1 MIFLCLGNSLT
12 SGYPGYSP
20 SIDGISEGYG
30 NPQSQYEYWLKEFCL
45 DYLNNEFLKLNEN
58 SKVNIEFVNKG
69 IPGELTDD
77 LFRRIDT
84 DLIHYIPKPSY
95 SIILGGSNDLGW
107 NSDVDKIFNNIKQ
120 LHIISRNNGIISIGA
135 TIPPIRGE
143 NFMKG
148 YNKKK
153 SQLNQKLKGYF
164 IEYNIPYADLDN
176 GMADAVGDLKKE
188 YANPDGIHFTVKGYY
203 QMASV
208 IFKEA
213 VKKIV
218 SSNYSI

>member
-20 SIDGISEGYG
+20 SIDGITKGYG

-45 DYLNNEFLKLNEN
+45 DYLNNEFLKFNEN
-58 SKVNIEFVNKG
+58 SKINIEFVNKG

-84 DLIHYIPKPSY
+84 DLIYYIPKPSY

-120 LHIISRNNGIISIGA
+120 LHITSRNNGIISIGA
-135 TIPPIRGE
+135 IIPPIRGE
-143 NFMKG
+143 NFMIG
-148 YNKKK
+148 FNKKK
-153 SQLNQKLKGYF
+153 SQLNQKLKEYF
-164 IEYNIPYADLDN
+164 IENNIPYADLN
-176 GMADAVGDLKKE
+176 VGMADKNGDLKKD
-188 YANPDGIHFTVKGYY
+188 YANPDGIHFTVEGYY
-203 QMASV
+203 QMAYV

-213 VKKIV
+213 VKKII